1 MWLAYAETASP
12 NGDGVTTLYRNICIA
27 GHSRIPGAAALADQV
42 AKQYGDTRTWWV
54 TDESELA
61 GQAALDRLSEVD
73 LVLTVG
79 GDGMILRG
87 LHAATQH
94 DIPVLGINMGRVG
107 FMSEIDAADALE
119 QVGWYLEG
127 NGHIDER
134 TMLKAS
140 VGGNGDDPVWAVN
153 DVSVFRGGQLRVIEV
168 AAVVDD
174 FPLMT
179 YRGDGVVVATATGST
194 GYALQLGGP
203 VIDPASSV
211 LLMKPI
217 ASHMSQSGGVVLDH
231 SSTLNLTLVSDSS
244 AQFLVDGILRLRMR
258 RDDTVRVQ
266 RGERHAKFLRRAP
279 RNAFWGDLSQR
290 LGMRVSAM
298 ERDDGG

>member
-1 MWLAYAETASP
+1 MPKAS
-12 NGDGVTTLYRNICIA
+12 
-27 GHSRIPGAAALADQV
+27 DQ
-42 AKQYGDTRTWWV
+42 
-54 TDESELA
+54 
-61 GQAALDRLSEVD
+61 LSDVD

-107 FMSEIDAADALE
+107 FMSEIDAADALDE
-119 QVGWYLEG
+119 VGWYLEG

-140 VGGNGDDPVWAVN
+140 VGDSSHDPVWAVN

-244 AQFLVDGILRLRMR
+244 AQFLVDGILRLKMQRG
-258 RDDTVRVQ
+258 DTVRVQ

-298 ERDDGG
+298 EREDGGEGAPSV

>member
-1 MWLAYAETASP
+1 MKA
-12 NGDGVTTLYRNICIA
+12 YRNICIA
-27 GHSRIPGAAALADQV
+27 GHSRIQGADALAAAV
-42 AKQYGDTRTWWV
+42 AGRYGAGRRWWV
-54 TDESELA
+54 TNESELA
-61 GQAALDRLSEVD
+61 IPKASDQLSDVD

-107 FMSEIDAADALE
+107 FMSEIDAADALDE
-119 QVGWYLEG
+119 VGWYLEG

-140 VGGNGDDPVWAVN
+140 VGDRGHDPVWAVN

-217 ASHMSQSGGVVLDH
+217 ASHMSQAGGVVLDH

-244 AQFLVDGILRLRMR
+244 AQFLVDGILRLKMQRG
-258 RDDTVRVQ
+258 DTVRVQ

-298 ERDDGG
+298 EREDGGQSAPSI

>member
-1 MWLAYAETASP
+1 M
-12 NGDGVTTLYRNICIA
+12 YRNICIA
-27 GHSRIPGAAALADQV
+27 GHSRIPGAGALAAQV
-42 AKQYGDTRTWWV
+42 ANRYGTERTWWV

-61 GQAALDRLSEVD
+61 GQAALDRLSDVD

>member
-1 MWLAYAETASP
+1 M
-12 NGDGVTTLYRNICIA
+12 YRSICIA
-27 GHSRIPGAAALADQV
+27 GHSRIPGAGQLASQV
-42 AKQYGDTRTWWV
+42 ATRYGSRRQWWV
-54 TDESELA
+54 ANELELA
-61 GQAALDRLSEVD
+61 GSSANDRLSNID

-94 DIPVLGINMGRVG
+94 DIPVLGVNMGRVG
-107 FMSEIDAADALE
+107 FMSEIDAADALDGI
-119 QVGWYLEG
+119 GWYLDG

-134 TMLKAS
+134 TMLRAS
-140 VGGNGDDPVWAVN
+140 VGGRDDDPVWAVN
-153 DVSVFRGGQLRVIEV
+153 DVSVFRGGQPRVIEV
-168 AAVVDD
+168 SAVVDE
-174 FPLMT
+174 FPLVT

-217 ASHMSQSGGVVLDH
+217 ASHMSQSGGVVIDH
-231 SSTLNLTLVSDSS
+231 SSTLDLTLVSDAS
-244 AQFLVDGILRLRMR
+244 AQFLVDGMMRLTMN

-298 ERDDGG
+298 ERGDGR

>member
-1 MWLAYAETASP
+1 M
-12 NGDGVTTLYRNICIA
+12 YRNICIA
-27 GHSRIPGAAALADQV
+27 GHSRIPGAAALAAQV
-42 AKQYGDTRTWWV
+42 AKRYGDERTWWV

-61 GQAALDRLSEVD
+61 GQRALDQLSEVD

>member
-12 NGDGVTTLYRNICIA
+12 NRDGITTLYRNICIA
-27 GHSRIPGAAALADQV
+27 GHSRIPGAAALAAQV
-42 AKQYGDTRTWWV
+42 AKQYGDERTWWV

-61 GQAALDRLSEVD
+61 GQRASERLSEVD

-244 AQFLVDGILRLRMR
+244 AQFLVDGILRLTMR

>member
-1 MWLAYAETASP
+1 M
-12 NGDGVTTLYRNICIA
+12 YRNICIA
-27 GHSRIPGAAALADQV
+27 GHSRIPGAAALAAQV
-42 AKQYGDTRTWWV
+42 AKRYGDERTWWV

-61 GQAALDRLSEVD
+61 GQAALDRLSDVD

>member
-1 MWLAYAETASP
+1 M
-12 NGDGVTTLYRNICIA
+12 YRNICIA
-27 GHSRIPGAAALADQV
+27 GHSRIPGAAALAAQV
-42 AKQYGDTRTWWV
+42 AKQYGDERTWWV

-61 GQAALDRLSEVD
+61 GQRASDRLSDVD

-244 AQFLVDGILRLRMR
+244 AQFLVDGILRLTMR

>member
-1 MWLAYAETASP
+1 MRGAE
-12 NGDGVTTLYRNICIA
+12 VYRNICIA
-27 GHSRIPGAAALADQV
+27 GHSRIPGAASLASKL
-42 AKQYGDTRTWWV
+42 AAEHSRGREWWV
-54 TDESELA
+54 TDEVGLA
-61 GQAALDRLSEVD
+61 EPATSDRLSSVD

-87 LHAATQH
+87 LHAATPH

-107 FMSEIDAADALE
+107 FMSEIDAADALDA
-119 QVGWYLEG
+119 VDWYLDG

-140 VGGNGDDPVWAVN
+140 IGDDGTPPVWAVN
-153 DVSVFRGGQLRVIEV
+153 DVAVYRGDEQRVIEV
-168 AAVVDD
+168 GAVVDD
-174 FPLMT
+174 FALVT

-194 GYALQLGGP
+194 GYTLQLGGP

-217 ASHMSQSGGVVLDH
+217 AAHMSQSGGVVLDH
-231 SSTLNLTLVSDSS
+231 RSILYLTLESDTS
-244 AQFLVDGILRLRMR
+244 AQFLVDGGMVSLTMNRG
-258 RDDTVRVQ
+258 DSVRVE

-279 RNAFWGDLSQR
+279 RSAFWGDLSQR
-290 LGMRVSAM
+290 LGMRVGAM
-298 ERDDGG
+298 PRVSETVDA

>member
-1 MWLAYAETASP
+1 M
-12 NGDGVTTLYRNICIA
+12 YRNICIA
-27 GHSRIPGAAALADQV
+27 GHSRIPGAAALAAQV
-42 AKQYGDTRTWWV
+42 AKQYADERTWWV

-61 GQAALDRLSEVD
+61 GQAASDRLSDVD

>member
-1 MWLAYAETASP
+1 M
-12 NGDGVTTLYRNICIA
+12 YRNICIA
-27 GHSRIPGAAALADQV
+27 GHSRIPGAAALAAQV
-42 AKQYGDTRTWWV
+42 AKRYGDERTWWV

-61 GQAALDRLSEVD
+61 GQRASDRLSDVD

-119 QVGWYLEG
+119 QVGWYLAG

>member
-1 MWLAYAETASP
+1 M
-12 NGDGVTTLYRNICIA
+12 YRNICIA
-27 GHSRIPGAAALADQV
+27 GHSRIPGAGPLAAGV
-42 AKQYGDTRTWWV
+42 ATRYGTGRQWWV

-61 GQAALDRLSEVD
+61 NEGATDRLSGVD

-94 DIPVLGINMGRVG
+94 DIPVLGVNMGRVG
-107 FMSEIDAADALE
+107 FMSEIDATDALDE
-119 QVGWYLEG
+119 IGWYLDG

-140 VGGNGDDPVWAVN
+140 VSGRGDHPVWAVN
-153 DVSVFRGGQLRVIEV
+153 DVSVFRGGQPRVIEV

-174 FPLMT
+174 FPLVT

-231 SSTLNLTLVSDSS
+231 SATLNLTLASDSS
-244 AQFLVDGILRLRMR
+244 AQFLVDGIVRLTMN

-298 ERDDGG
+298 ERGDGR